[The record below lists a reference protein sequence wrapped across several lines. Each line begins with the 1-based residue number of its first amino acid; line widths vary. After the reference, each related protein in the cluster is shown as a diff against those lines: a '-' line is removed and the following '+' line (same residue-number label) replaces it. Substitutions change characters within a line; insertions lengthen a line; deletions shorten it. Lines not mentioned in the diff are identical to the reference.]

1 MFDYRTKS
9 SPKKTLS
16 PDDNPG
22 LSKKDSERFER
33 KKKWEEIQEEVARI
47 GSNHNSEHVKVSFQ

>member
-1 MFDYRTKS
+1 MFNYRTKS

-16 PDDNPG
+16 PDDNSG
-22 LSKKDSERFER
+22 LSKKDSERTER
-33 KKKWEEIQEEVARI
+33 TKNWEKIQDEVARN